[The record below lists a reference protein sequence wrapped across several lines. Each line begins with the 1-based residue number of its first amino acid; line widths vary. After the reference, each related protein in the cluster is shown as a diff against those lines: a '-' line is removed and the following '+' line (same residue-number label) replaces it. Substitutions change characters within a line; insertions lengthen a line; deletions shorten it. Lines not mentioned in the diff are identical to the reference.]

1 MAKQQPGVMV
11 YFDIRPMLA
20 HLALEQQGLLLQAI
34 LTYAEDGRMPD
45 FSDDSHLSMAWAIM
59 QPRIDRDREA
69 YQEKCEKARHA
80 ASCRKTATG
89 DVPKGRRAEDYT

>member
-1 MAKQQPGVMV
+1 MAKQQPGVMF

-20 HLALEQQGLLLQAI
+20 HLTLDQQGLLLQAI

-69 YQEKCEKARHA
+69 YQEKCAKARHA
-80 ASCRKTATG
+80 ASCRKTGTG
-89 DVPKGRRAEDYT
+89 DSAKGRLAEDYI